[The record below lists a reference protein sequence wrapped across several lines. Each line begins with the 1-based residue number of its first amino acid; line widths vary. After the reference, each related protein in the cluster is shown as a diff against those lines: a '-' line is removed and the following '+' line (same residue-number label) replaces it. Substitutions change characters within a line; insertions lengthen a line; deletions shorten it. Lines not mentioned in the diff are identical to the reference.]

1 MVSPSKTP
9 DISRFGFVWIQ
20 NEPKAQNFSRRR
32 FFFGDGGVG
41 CNAQAQGIPG
51 NADFTLLLL
60 LLCPPAKAQASHGG
74 RGSHGA
80 VSGGLG
86 LADSPGSWAAARAPG
101 SCSGAG
107 GGGGRPGSR
116 SGSFLAEF
124 DYNQTVSTKHRDEPA
139 HSNGEMSCLS
149 VSDQLSCGGFLTF
162 PPGCVSE
169 GKSSSSTQPWLAMLQ
184 VGLCCL
190 SSGVPLQA
198 LHLGSDTPWEN
209 PTSAVL
215 NCPRSPKQTR
225 GEEGVGASWLEQPHL
240 VAEHCKEQTLRSQP
254 HQAAGDP
261 QKTP

>member
-1 MVSPSKTP
+1 M
-9 DISRFGFVWIQ
+9 I
-20 NEPKAQNFSRRR
+20 

-74 RGSHGA
+74 RGSHGV

-190 SSGVPLQA
+190 SSGVPLQD

>member
-1 MVSPSKTP
+1 M
-9 DISRFGFVWIQ
+9 
-20 NEPKAQNFSRRR
+20 
-32 FFFGDGGVG
+32 
-41 CNAQAQGIPG
+41 
-51 NADFTLLLL
+51 
-60 LLCPPAKAQASHGG
+60 
-74 RGSHGA
+74 
-80 VSGGLG
+80 SGGLG
-86 LADSPGSWAAARAPG
+86 LADSPGSWAAAHAPG

-139 HSNGEMSCLS
+139 HSDGEMSCLS

-190 SSGVPLQA
+190 SSGVPHQA
-198 LHLGSDTPWEN
+198 LPLGSDTPWEN

-215 NCPRSPKQTR
+215 DCPRSPKQTR
-225 GEEGVGASWLEQPHL
+225 GEGVGASWLEQPHL

-261 QKTP
+261 RKTP